1 MTVPMSFEQIKTLSD
16 KILDIS
22 EKILFTM
29 GPFLKEG
36 IYQDILVSELQSQ
49 NIETI
54 RELVFNYKFSNS
66 EGKYIPIGNNQSLRS
81 DIELPQ
87 YLGILELK
95 SSGSSTKDENVWQLR
110 NYLENRD
117 DRNWGLV
124 INFVSKVGPRTHP
137 KVEVS
142 LLIKREYL
150 DREESRYQIQTRS
163 QKKIK
168 INQYYLESWSSLPYP
183 KQEDILIPYIQNSN
197 VLNLDC
203 N

>member
-1 MTVPMSFEQIKTLSD
+1 MTAPMSYEQIKTLSD

-49 NIETI
+49 NMETI
-54 RELVFNYKFSNS
+54 RELVFNYKFTNS

-117 DRNWGLV
+117 DRHWGLV
-124 INFVSKVGPRTHP
+124 INFVSKFGPKTHP
-137 KVEVS
+137 KVEIS
-142 LLIKREYL
+142 LLIKKEYL

-168 INQYYLESWSSLPYP
+168 INKYYLESWSSLPYP

-197 VLNLDC
+197 VLNLD
-203 N
+203 